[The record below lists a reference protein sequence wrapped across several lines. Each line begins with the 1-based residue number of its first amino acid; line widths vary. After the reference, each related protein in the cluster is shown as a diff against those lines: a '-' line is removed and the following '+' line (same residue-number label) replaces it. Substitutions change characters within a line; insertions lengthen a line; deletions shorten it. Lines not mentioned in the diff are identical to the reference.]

1 IQQLQFTTFPD
12 MALREEV
19 GLAALRRLVRAEF
32 AKPTMVTKA
41 EQLPEEVEEGNI
53 EYKQQLLGPSADRL
67 RQLTTQMHW
76 RLNEGGGVAFYELGV
91 SDNGV
96 LLGLEEDAML
106 RSLGTLAR
114 YHVSRVSVIGDFESG
129 KSTLV
134 GVLTRGCLDDGA
146 GLARMQVCRH
156 RHELENGRTSSV
168 SEHTIAVA
176 SDGHFRCTD
185 ELDTCDFGD
194 SDEDQQQQPQL
205 KKQESFIT
213 LSDLAGHK
221 KYLKSTA
228 SGLAGQFPDYAM
240 LVVDATVGVQDM
252 TREHIKIASAL
263 EVAIFVVLT
272 KTDQATAKR
281 IQQSLVEIADLLQI
295 FCPCQR
301 VILAP
306 KSSAGS
312 KEDVVNMTAASVV
325 PVFQVSS
332 VDGSG
337 LDVLQGYLVALEPK
351 RVWAVNAKRPA
362 EFQINQAYDIEDEG
376 TVVTGLVQ
384 AGTLCVGERLL
395 LGPNSHGQFCDV
407 AVESIE
413 VQHKAAQS
421 LSAGETGA
429 VLVRFLSAL
438 QPTNTTHRIRKGTML
453 VHPSVRPMATRQ
465 FDAELHFLPDAR
477 VFRENF
483 QAVIHTGQVRQ
494 MAKIVRIG
502 DPSVS
507 VTGIRTTSPST
518 LPTLCRFEFMY
529 WPEYIRP
536 DLPLVLRDGK
546 STKQQEEEPKKKI
559 KVHKR
564 RGARAQTIEEIFATL
579 SSVRSSGLN
588 PPSERIVLTP
598 RSAEACLR
606 CGINPE
612 TLKIRDLD
620 SFYDPDVTPAA
631 QRMRHEAYSLR
642 RHEEMQSLRDEKRKL
657 LEAED
662 RAAGSGGGPRVVV
675 VSGSKRATSSSKRAA
690 PNSSPPILLSS
701 SPGKKS
707 SSALLDIERQRLEKV
722 KQRQERELG
731 QMLEFEMKMNQLQQA
746 AAEKME
752 REKRQ
757 HEAMERSRV
766 RYAQELA
773 ADKRAKEIKK
783 KTQQDA
789 EEERRK
795 ELAAQLA
802 ARDRA
807 LAEEKS
813 RQEKLRR
820 IEAREREEERKI
832 KAEEHRAQTDAL
844 LHAQQLEVQER
855 LRELDLAERARE
867 EMVEQQRA
875 ERALVMDARR
885 REVTQRIRRN
895 LRASKK
901 LEASRKKDI
910 QRKQA
915 ASEALRRAHEEE
927 ECRSRE
933 LQAQQQV
940 ALEKKRQLV
949 LEEARREEGRKKEEL
964 LERQRENDLNVQQVQ
979 RNQQDQRALRSE
991 YRKLQAQLKLDK
1003 VERMKRIQEYQRL
1016 EMLRKMQDTE
1026 VRTQHMLDEKD
1037 ALVHRRK
1044 QLAIKTK
1051 IQRDLI
1057 MRTMENVKITKKWHQ
1072 ASKKIEKV
1080 LNGGA
1085 SNRSAGSRSPSRSPI
1100 KSVGKERPKSSLGA
1114 VGRQTSLPTLARPIT
1129 PGTGKHD
1136 QQQSKVFRP
1145 PSPPPTLTKE
1155 IMDVAAAF
1163 QINLGASLGTLLGG
1177 FIVFSQYLLRVV
1189 NPRAI
1194 SVLLSFSGGIILFQS
1209 LVVLFG
1215 NAFFEFVYA
1224 FSDDG
1229 KRDKMDNKVTGEAW
1243 LMTTGCFGVGIV
1255 VNYCLDLLVKK
1266 LTPSQRQSVFAQM
1279 HAGDTFQA
1287 SLAAVEAGTPE
1298 LKSPVDLMQSCHFLR
1313 MDEGTKEKLQL
1324 MGILNVIAISIHNI
1338 PDGVAT
1344 MVASSEHTFIGLTLA
1359 IGVGLHNVA
1368 EGIVV
1373 ATPVYFATG
1382 SRWKGIV
1389 WCAVASISQHLGGFL
1404 AFGILGRDA
1413 DNFSHGVL
1421 YSVTAGML
1429 TCINIKDVLPTAHV
1443 FANGRVHLVSAGA
1456 LFGMVFMS
1464 ASLILFKYIGV

>member
-1 IQQLQFTTFPD
+1 
-12 MALREEV
+12 MVLREEV
-19 GLAALRRLVRAEF
+19 GLAALRRLVCAEF
-32 AKPTMVTKA
+32 AKPTMVAKA

-114 YHVSRVSVIGDFESG
+114 MCRVVHAEMTLSTFRAGRDANHKAVRIQLTRILEHNPTKRLQVSVIGDFESG

-176 SDGHFRCTD
+176 LDGHFRCTD

-194 SDEDQQQQPQL
+194 SDEDQQQQPQF

-337 LDVLQGYLVALEPK
+337 LDVLQGYLAALEPK

-453 VHPSVRPMATRQ
+453 VHPS
-465 FDAELHFLPDAR
+465 
-477 VFRENF
+477 
-483 QAVIHTGQVRQ
+483 AVIHTGQVRQ

-662 RAAGSGGGPRVVV
+662 RAAGSGGPPRVVV
-675 VSGSKRATSSSKRAA
+675 VSGLKRATSSSKRAA
-690 PNSSPPILLSS
+690 LNSSPPILLSS

-783 KTQQDA
+783 KAQQDA

-979 RNQQDQRALRSE
+979 RNQQDQRTLRSE

-1085 SNRSAGSRSPSRSPI
+1085 
-1100 KSVGKERPKSSLGA
+1100 
-1114 VGRQTSLPTLARPIT
+1114 T
-1129 PGTGKHD
+1129 
-1136 QQQSKVFRP
+1136 
-1145 PSPPPTLTKE
+1145 
-1155 IMDVAAAF
+1155 F
-1163 QINLGASLGTLLGG
+1163 QINLGASLGT
-1177 FIVFSQYLLRVV
+1177 F
-1189 NPRAI
+1189 
-1194 SVLLSFSGGIILFQS
+1194 FSGGIILFQS

-1243 LMTTGCFGVGIV
+1243 SMTTGCFGVGIV
-1255 VNYCLDLLVKK
+1255 VNYCLGLLVKK

-1338 PDGVAT
+1338 PEGVAT

-1382 SRWKGIV
+1382 SRWRGIV